1 MRRNWTREE
10 SILAVN
16 LYCKTVFG
24 KIHQRNPAIIE
35 LAELINRSPSAVCWK
50 MVNFAHLDPSLDRMG
65 ASHVSQMDRDVW
77 QEYYQDWDKLVFE
90 SEFLLAEFRHVKLGS
105 INEKN
110 FVLDNI
116 VGKEREQLVKARVN
130 QNFFRKVILTSYNN
144 KCAITGID
152 ITKLLIASHIKPWA
166 KDEKNRVNP
175 RNGIC
180 LNALHDKA
188 FDQGLITISKDY
200 KVIISTKIINNSTI
214 DKFILKFKGREINL
228 PNRFLPQKEFLEYHN
243 DMIFKG

>member
-90 SEFLLAEFRHVKLGS
+90 SELLLADFRHVKLES
-105 INEKN
+105 IEEKN
-110 FVLDNI
+110 FVHCNI

-214 DKFILKFKGREINL
+214 DSFILQFKDREIIL
-228 PNRFLPQKEFLEYHN
+228 PNRFLPEKEFLEYHN
-243 DMIFKG
+243 DVIFKG